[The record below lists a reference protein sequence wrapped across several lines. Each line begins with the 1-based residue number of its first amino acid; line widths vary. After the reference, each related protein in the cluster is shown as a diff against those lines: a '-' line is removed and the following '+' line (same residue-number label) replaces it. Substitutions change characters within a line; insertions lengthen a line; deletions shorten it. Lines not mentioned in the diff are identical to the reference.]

1 MTISTR
7 CRTLAEQA
15 KASASS
21 MHCRSNAEA
30 KAAALKAAAVYKM
43 IAGWADSMEG
53 AALAD
58 RCMAAADDYLRSAK
72 PYAKRAVST
81 ERAAYVKG
89 AAVLREMAEVAR
101 RAEEDE
107 VSAAILRAC
116 DAVADHEQA
125 MAITSIDAEAVETM
139 TYTSDETV
147 QATPRRS
154 QRMTWQRYTRK
165 TPDQES

>member
-7 CRTLAEQA
+7 CRALAEQA

-43 IAGWADSMEG
+43 IAGWAESMEG

-101 RAEEDE
+101 RAEVETPQHWTE
-107 VSAAILRAC
+107 VLAYAGVSAAC
-116 DAVADHEQA
+116 SEE
-125 MAITSIDAEAVETM
+125 TSPPSAPPP
-139 TYTSDETV
+139 Y
-147 QATPRRS
+147 RRP
-154 QRMTWQRYTRK
+154 YTRR
-165 TPDQES
+165 TPPAQDSTEE